1 METAELRKQDRLRAE
16 DKMIAKEREREGDE
30 FKDKEEFVTPS
41 YLKQQEELR
50 KLEQEEKRLEGINT
64 RSFFLSSNIIA
75 NTFNLSYIRSERRK
89 ERRDDFILQIL
100 PRFNFSKT
108 RCRSSCNQTTTTTEF
123 IQYHSTTTFSLESR
137 TREREN

>member
-64 RSFFLSSNIIA
+64 HSLSSS
-75 NTFNLSYIRSERRK
+75 LS
-89 ERRDDFILQIL
+89 
-100 PRFNFSKT
+100 
-108 RCRSSCNQTTTTTEF
+108 
-123 IQYHSTTTFSLESR
+123 
-137 TREREN
+137 